1 MMTSQLLPPASVSRT
16 PQSPVSS
23 SSSFRIQHALAQR
36 VHIPAHVYKH
46 PAAILLELCSSI
58 EELHQIIPLVIKN
71 GLYEE
76 HLFQTKLVSL
86 FCRYNSLTE
95 ATRVFEPIK
104 DKNNALYHTMLK
116 GYAQNSSIFDGFSF
130 FCRMMEDGVQP
141 VVFNFT
147 YLLKGC
153 GENSLI
159 RKGKEVHAQMILNGH
174 EGDVYAMTCVVNMY
188 AKCGL
193 IDDAYK
199 VFVRLPERDLVC
211 WNTIIAGYAQNGFAG
226 RSIELISQMQNEGLK
241 PDIVTII
248 SILPAVGNLGQLRV
262 GKSVHGYVF
271 RSGYEHL
278 GNVATALVDM
288 YLKCGSLRTGRVI
301 FDKTN
306 CKNVVSWNIMI
317 DGYAQNG
324 DYAEALS
331 LFEKMLD
338 NGFKPTGV
346 TIMAALRACGDSGDL
361 AYGQFVHRLVN
372 ELGLNNDVSVINSL
386 ISMYCKCKRVDT
398 AAEIFKNIK
407 EKTLVSWNTMILGYA
422 QNGQITNALDL
433 FRLMKAQNIEPD
445 SFTMVSIIAAVTE
458 FSTLRQA
465 KWIHGLVTRTCLDKN
480 VFVKT
485 ALVDMY
491 AKCGAINTARKLFD
505 LMDVRHITTW
515 NAMIDGYGTHGYGM
529 EAIKLFEA
537 MEAGEIKPNS
547 ITCLCIISACS
558 HSGFVEE
565 GCQYFSKMKKEYE
578 IEPTM
583 DHYGAMVDLLG
594 RSGRLTK
601 AWDFIQN
608 MPVEPGIN
616 VFGAMLGACKIHK
629 NVELAEMAARKL
641 FELNPNDGGYYV
653 LLANIYATASM
664 WDKVSEIRSKME
676 ERGIRKTPG
685 YSSVELEHE
694 VHTFHSGSSW
704 HSDSKK
710 IYDFLEILINKIKD
724 VGYVPSTGLVHEIED
739 DLLEQMYLM
748 SKIDNKVRLNL
759 RCIRKSP
766 VVSYPKTELFGR
778 VSTKKKM
785 GRSILSQFLN
795 LSNACPRF
803 TSYGTSSKL
812 HRALPMIHHNR
823 LPVVGVISN
832 NRCYCSVSA
841 PESTVSESSSTSI
854 KKRIVSGVQP
864 TGSIHLGNYL
874 GAIKNWVSLQD
885 KYETLFF
892 IVDLHAITLPYDVQQ
907 LSKATRDTAAL
918 YLACGVDTSKASVF
932 VQSHVRAHVELMW
945 LLSSAAPIGWLN
957 RMIQFKEKSRKAV
970 RLY

>member
-1 MMTSQLLPPASVSRT
+1 MMTSQLRPPASVSTT

-23 SSSFRIQHALAQR
+23 SSSSRIQHALAQR

-46 PAAILLELCSSI
+46 PAAILLELCTSI

-188 AKCGL
+188 AKCGS

-226 RSIELISQMQNEGLK
+226 RSIELISQMQSEGLK

-262 GKSVHGYVF
+262 GKSIHGYVF

-278 GNVATALVDM
+278 GNVLTALVDM

-301 FDKTN
+301 FDKTS
-306 CKNVVSWNIMI
+306 CKNVISWNIMI

-361 AYGQFVHRLVN
+361 ASGQFVHRLVD
-372 ELGLNNDVSVINSL
+372 ELGLNHDVSVLNSL

-398 AAEIFKNIK
+398 AAEIFNNIE
-407 EKTLVSWNTMILGYA
+407 EKTLVSWNSMILGYA
-422 QNGQITNALDL
+422 QNGQITNSLDH
-433 FRLMKAQNIEPD
+433 FRLMKVQNIEPD
-445 SFTMVSIIAAVTE
+445 SFTMVSIIAAATE
-458 FSTLRQA
+458 FSSLRQA
-465 KWIHGLVTRTCLDKN
+465 KWIHGLVTRTCLGNN

-491 AKCGAINTARKLFD
+491 AKCGAITTARKLFD
-505 LMDVRHITTW
+505 LMDERHITTW

-537 MEAGEIKPNS
+537 MEAGGIKPNK

-565 GCQYFSKMKKEYE
+565 GCRYFSKMKKEYE

-641 FELNPNDGGYYV
+641 FELNTNDGGYYV

-724 VGYVPSTGLVHEIED
+724 AGYVPSTGLMHEIED
-739 DLLEQMYLM
+739 DLQEQMVSTHSEKLAIAYGLLNTRPGTTIHIR
-748 SKIDNKVRLNL
+748 KNL
-759 RCIRKSP
+759 RVC
-766 VVSYPKTELFGR
+766 GDCHNA
-778 VSTKKKM
+778 TKFISLVEN
-785 GRSILSQFLN
+785 REIIV
-795 LSNACPRF
+795 RD
-803 TSYGTSSKL
+803 L
-812 HRALPMIHHNR
+812 HRFHHFKN
-823 LPVVGVISN
+823 GI
-832 NRCYCSVSA
+832 CS
-841 PESTVSESSSTSI
+841 
-854 KKRIVSGVQP
+854 
-864 TGSIHLGNYL
+864 
-874 GAIKNWVSLQD
+874 
-885 KYETLFF
+885 
-892 IVDLHAITLPYDVQQ
+892 
-907 LSKATRDTAAL
+907 
-918 YLACGVDTSKASVF
+918 CGDY
-932 VQSHVRAHVELMW
+932 W
-945 LLSSAAPIGWLN
+945 
-957 RMIQFKEKSRKAV
+957 
-970 RLY
+970 